1 MKPETLTC
9 RVGAGVST
17 AADASDAVARAAR
30 EAREALGGGAADLA
44 FLFLSAEHLD
54 DAEDALGA
62 ALDELEPAHLLG
74 CVAQGVVG
82 RTRELEEGPGA
93 AVWAA
98 SLPGS
103 EIETFHAVALGT
115 DEGVAIAGVPMLD
128 EADLVAL
135 LADPFSFPAAA
146 FLAKLAEEDERI
158 PIVGGL
164 AAGGGEPE
172 SQALFLDDEVL
183 TEGAVGAALRGIR
196 VRTVVS
202 QGCAPIGSD
211 SVITSSDENVVH
223 ELAGKPA
230 VERLESEIRSM
241 TAEQQRLAMQGGL
254 LAGLVI
260 DENRSEYG
268 RGDYLI
274 RGLIGADK
282 ESGALALGEPVRVG
296 QTLRF
301 HVRDARSADEDLRES
316 LADALDG
323 ERAAGALLFTC
334 NGRGTNMF
342 PEPHHDAGAVSEAL
356 GSDSLAGFFCAGE
369 FGPVGGKPF
378 LHGFTATLALFLD

>member
-183 TEGAVGAALRGIR
+183 TEGAVGAALRGVR